1 MVVRTAAA
9 VAARVWAV
17 PEVMAAA
24 AALATQATAAA
35 VVATSLPMVRVADQ
49 AVEPAPVAVLAV
61 LVFSVGYILRSI
73 PILPPSMLAALPM
86 VAVADRAGDMLAMDR
101 LVDLLAAT
109 TADTVRR
116 AAEAAAR

>member
-1 MVVRTAAA
+1 
-9 VAARVWAV
+9 
-17 PEVMAAA
+17 
-24 AALATQATAAA
+24 
-35 VVATSLPMVRVADQ
+35 MVRVADQ

-61 LVFSVGYILRSI
+61 LVFSVVYILRSI

-101 LVDLLAAT
+101 LVDLLAGLLAAT

-116 AAEAAAR
+116 AAEVAAR